1 MALIYLYF
9 VLAILVAIIAALRG
23 RAWWRWL
30 LIALFVTP
38 LIAGLLVMVL
48 PPEPRE
54 PVYGDEFAPGSSP
67 QREAAP
73 PDCTIRIIRMSG
85 YHDRFRPYDIFV
97 NGVRIGIVARDC
109 VVDFQVPHGEL
120 VIEARTDRG
129 GSRPLLIDAAPGQ
142 RTDIYVAKRG
152 GRLREIW
159 AEMFG
164 SANYLRLRQRPT
176 ALR

>member
-85 YHDRFRPYDIFV
+85 YHDRSGRMTSSSTAYVSGSLRATAWSIFK
-97 NGVRIGIVARDC
+97 C
-109 VVDFQVPHGEL
+109 
-120 VIEARTDRG
+120 RT
-129 GSRPLLIDAAPGQ
+129 
-142 RTDIYVAKRG
+142 
-152 GRLREIW
+152 
-159 AEMFG
+159 
-164 SANYLRLRQRPT
+164 ANLS
-176 ALR
+176 